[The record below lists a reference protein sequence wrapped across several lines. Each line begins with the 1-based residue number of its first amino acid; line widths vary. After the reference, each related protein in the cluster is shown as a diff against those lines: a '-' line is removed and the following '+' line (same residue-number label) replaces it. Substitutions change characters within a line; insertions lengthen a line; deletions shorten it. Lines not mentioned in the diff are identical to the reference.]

1 MIRST
6 AEKSTSLNYFEEHSL
21 LIIPN
26 YCLCLFPFLLISC
39 TREICCKVISFS
51 KSLREIT
58 GRDIIP
64 SYFKKSNVGHNI
76 RFISTKN
83 KPTKIELTLKSLGMQ
98 STTLF

>member
-26 YCLCLFPFLLISC
+26 YCLCLFPFLLISRTWKIYC
-39 TREICCKVISFS
+39 EVMSFS

-64 SYFKKSNVGHNI
+64 SYFKK
-76 RFISTKN
+76 K
-83 KPTKIELTLKSLGMQ
+83 EM
-98 STTLF
+98 